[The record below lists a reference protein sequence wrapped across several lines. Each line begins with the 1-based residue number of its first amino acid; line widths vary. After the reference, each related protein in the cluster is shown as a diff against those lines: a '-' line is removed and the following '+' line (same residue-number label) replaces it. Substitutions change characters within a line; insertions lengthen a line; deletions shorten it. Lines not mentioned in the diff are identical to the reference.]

1 MNPSCSFMG
10 ISRISKENQC
20 IFHENIQLK
29 KVSEIEILGGRRFLA
44 SWHDDR
50 GRFRSD
56 LSRSE
61 TSMDIFVSH
70 LTSDLTLDITSD
82 PLHFFTD
89 PDGHLRPRG
98 REGRSTELGG
108 ISFFKPHKDTRTL
121 DRGHTLGIMRL
132 KWTSPSRCI
141 LPSGVIYWDLHSS
154 SQTFVSVNSLHIYL
168 YLLYFTAA

>member
-1 MNPSCSFMG
+1 MG

-20 IFHENIQLK
+20 IFHENIHLK

-108 ISFFKPHKDTRTL
+108 ISFFKPHKDTGHKDNWTGGTL
-121 DRGHTLGIMRL
+121 WAL
-132 KWTSPSRCI
+132 
-141 LPSGVIYWDLHSS
+141 
-154 SQTFVSVNSLHIYL
+154 
-168 YLLYFTAA
+168 

>member
-89 PDGHLRPRG
+89 ISVPEVERADPRNWAALAF
-98 REGRSTELGG
+98 SSHTTELHNVTDMCKN
-108 ISFFKPHKDTRTL
+108 IKK
-121 DRGHTLGIMRL
+121 LG
-132 KWTSPSRCI
+132 
-141 LPSGVIYWDLHSS
+141 
-154 SQTFVSVNSLHIYL
+154 
-168 YLLYFTAA
+168 